1 VSEVGSLCLSCGL
14 CCDGT
19 LFGLVRVD
27 ASEAAHATRH
37 RLHVVARDDGTF
49 RLQQPCAA
57 LDGTVCRIYD
67 DRPATCR
74 RYLCDLAAA
83 LEGDELSLDEALA
96 LVRETKRQRERLA
109 AALGPDD
116 LPVLKRRLQQR
127 AKEAHRPLLGQTL
140 SEEALAL
147 LTALEERLDHLF
159 RGRRG

>member
-1 VSEVGSLCLSCGL
+1 MSCGL

-37 RLHVVARDDGTF
+37 RLHVVSRDDGTF

-74 RYLCDLAAA
+74 RYFCDLAAA
-83 LEGDELSLDEALA
+83 LEGSELSLGEALA
-96 LVRETKRQRERLA
+96 LVRDTRAMAHSLA
-109 AALGPDD
+109 AL
-116 LPVLKRRLQQR
+116 LPAVDAGAMPRRVQQR
-127 AKEAHRPLLGQTL
+127 AREAHRPQSGQPL
-140 SEEALAL
+140 SHEALERL
-147 LTALEERLDHLF
+147 CALEERLDHVF